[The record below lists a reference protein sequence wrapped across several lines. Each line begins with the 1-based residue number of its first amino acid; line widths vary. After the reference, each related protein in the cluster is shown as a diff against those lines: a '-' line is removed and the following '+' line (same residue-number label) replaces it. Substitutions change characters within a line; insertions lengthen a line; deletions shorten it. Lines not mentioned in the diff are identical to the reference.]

1 MVLTMPKLKKPSEK
15 GTEFVATRL
24 TAEEKREV
32 DALAEAE
39 GLTLSD
45 FFRKAIAEHV
55 AKVRAHVA
63 AKGKRR

>member
-15 GTEFVATRL
+15 GVEFVACRL
-24 TAEEKREV
+24 TVAEKAEV

-45 FFRKAIAEHV
+45 FFRKAIADRV
-55 AKVRAHVA
+55 AKVRARA
-63 AKGKRR
+63 ARSRGSK